1 MPYPAPATAG
11 GFTLYVTA
19 TIQPDKVDEFLS
31 HFYAAFEKVAAEP
44 ECLSFEVFRVQGEPN
59 KIKWVENWSMS
70 TEWFMQV
77 RCPRLPFS
85 FQSHTPLSLCSGF
98 SNRRMGIEANV
109 AAILLIFS
117 RDDLKHQA
125 TKPYMK
131 PYTEATDKLLVGEK
145 QWEVW
150 ERFGGKWAKAQEGV
164 YEKV

>member
-70 TEWFMQV
+70 TEWFMQ
-77 RCPRLPFS
+77 
-85 FQSHTPLSLCSGF
+85 
-98 SNRRMGIEANV
+98 
-109 AAILLIFS
+109 
-117 RDDLKHQA
+117 HQA

-150 ERFGGKWAKAQEGV
+150 ERFGSKWAKAQEGV